1 MKLRASAGYTG
12 KVNFESFQAMTIYK
26 YSGDL
31 EYRNGIGAT
40 PITIGNDDLKWERE
54 LSYNVGTDISL
65 FGRRLNLTFDA
76 YLKKTT
82 DLLLDESKAPS
93 TGITTGK
100 ENIGEMTNKGIEIQI
115 DGYLLQRP
123 DLYWQLSFNGYT
135 NKNKID
141 KISTALK
148 EQNAANNSSGSVTPL
163 GQYEEGES
171 ITALKVVRSAGIDP
185 ATGKK
190 YFINLMEN
198 VLLSM
203 IRTIK

>member
-1 MKLRASAGYTG
+1 M
-12 KVNFESFQAMTIYK
+12 
-26 YSGDL
+26 
-31 EYRNGIGAT
+31 
-40 PITIGNDDLKWERE
+40 KWERE

-141 KISTALK
+141 KIRRFFYNFK
-148 EQNAANNSSGSVTPL
+148 Q
-163 GQYEEGES
+163 
-171 ITALKVVRSAGIDP
+171 
-185 ATGKK
+185 
-190 YFINLMEN
+190 
-198 VLLSM
+198 
-203 IRTIK
+203 